1 VSVERHLLRGTI
13 SFLTIRESGHRLP
26 ARASELYQ
34 EVARARGV
42 SVACIRL
49 HVIAIRCRLADITG
63 PSSEASG
70 TPHRF
75 RIAYYAS
82 ANEFESPKFRSG
94 GRPAREGALRKGA
107 RPCPQRPCWGCVTL
121 TFPYDTTNCLDPS
134 VQGSW
139 ALWAGAMRY
148 VDELRIDGVL
158 RRSYSPGPTPVSV
171 PDSDRLLL
179 GTILTSHNAPRR
191 LCSSQAPWWRRM
203 YGG

>member
-1 VSVERHLLRGTI
+1 MSSQSAVGLRTLRVPHLRQAVRLIDSELHTMQV
-13 SFLTIRESGHRLP
+13 LTSSNPRNFAAGVAQP
-26 ARASELYQ
+26 ARGPCVRAPAPVPS
-34 EVARARGV
+34 ARAG
-42 SVACIRL
+42 
-49 HVIAIRCRLADITG
+49 
-63 PSSEASG
+63 
-70 TPHRF
+70 
-75 RIAYYAS
+75 
-82 ANEFESPKFRSG
+82 
-94 GRPAREGALRKGA
+94 
-107 RPCPQRPCWGCVTL
+107 GCVTL